1 MYQIQPEVMNVAVQ
15 EHLREAERLHAVT
28 RVLRAR
34 KAARITRPIAQF
46 REVLAMGWTILHSA

>member
-1 MYQIQPEVMNVAVQ
+1 MYQIQPEVMNTAVR

-34 KAARITRPIAQF
+34 KATRTTKPMAQF
-46 REVLAMGWTILHSA
+46 REVLALGWIILHSA